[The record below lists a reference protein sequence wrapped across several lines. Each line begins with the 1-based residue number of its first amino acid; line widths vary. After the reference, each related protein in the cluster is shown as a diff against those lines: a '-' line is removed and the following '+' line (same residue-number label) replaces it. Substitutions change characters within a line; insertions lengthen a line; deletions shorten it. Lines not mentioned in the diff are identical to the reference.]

1 MQNDRPLILIV
12 DDETKI
18 RRLVARN
25 LEDFGY
31 DVVPAADGFK
41 ALAYFEE
48 KTSDLHPDLIL
59 MDVMMPEMN
68 GHEAA
73 RQIRALP
80 RKDAATV
87 PILAMSANA
96 YVEDIQASL
105 DAGMNTHIIKPID
118 LNQLIRTLR
127 LYLS

>member
-48 KTSDLHPDLIL
+48 KTSELRPDLIL
-59 MDVMMPEMN
+59 MDVMMPGMDGFECAEKN
-68 GHEAA
+68 SSLVG
-73 RQIRALP
+73 RA
-80 RKDAATV
+80 DHF
-87 PILAMSANA
+87 
-96 YVEDIQASL
+96 SL
-105 DAGMNTHIIKPID
+105 RPKRTGLQDAGV
-118 LNQLIRTLR
+118 
-127 LYLS
+127 

>member
-31 DVVPAADGFK
+31 DVVPAADGVK

-48 KTSDLHPDLIL
+48 KT
-59 MDVMMPEMN
+59 
-68 GHEAA
+68 
-73 RQIRALP
+73 
-80 RKDAATV
+80 
-87 PILAMSANA
+87 
-96 YVEDIQASL
+96 
-105 DAGMNTHIIKPID
+105 
-118 LNQLIRTLR
+118 
-127 LYLS
+127 

>member
-41 ALAYFEE
+41 L
-48 KTSDLHPDLIL
+48 
-59 MDVMMPEMN
+59 
-68 GHEAA
+68 
-73 RQIRALP
+73 
-80 RKDAATV
+80 
-87 PILAMSANA
+87 
-96 YVEDIQASL
+96 
-105 DAGMNTHIIKPID
+105 
-118 LNQLIRTLR
+118 
-127 LYLS
+127 

>member
-48 KTSDLHPDLIL
+48 KTSELRPDLIL
-59 MDVMMPEMN
+59 MDVMMPGMDGFECA
-68 GHEAA
+68 EK
-73 RQIRALP
+73 IRRLS
-80 RKDAATV
+80 DV
-87 PILAMSANA
+87 PIIFLSARSERA
-96 YVEDIQASL
+96 YKMQGFDVGAD
-105 DAGMNTHIIKPID
+105 DYVTKPF
-118 LNQLIRTLR
+118 
-127 LYLS
+127 SFEE

>member
-31 DVVPAADGFK
+31 DVVPTADGFK

-48 KTSDLHPDLIL
+48 KTSDLLNFPAKLTL
-59 MDVMMPEMN
+59 
-68 GHEAA
+68 
-73 RQIRALP
+73 
-80 RKDAATV
+80 K
-87 PILAMSANA
+87 A
-96 YVEDIQASL
+96 YE
-105 DAGMNTHIIKPID
+105 G
-118 LNQLIRTLR
+118 
-127 LYLS
+127 